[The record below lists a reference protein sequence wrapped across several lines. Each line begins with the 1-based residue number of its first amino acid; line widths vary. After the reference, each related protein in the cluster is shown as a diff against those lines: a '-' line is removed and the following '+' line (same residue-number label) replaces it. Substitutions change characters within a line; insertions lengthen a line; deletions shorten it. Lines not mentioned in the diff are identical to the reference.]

1 MRIVFMGTPDFAA
14 AHLQALIDA
23 GHEICTV
30 FTNPDKPQNRGMK
43 LGFSPVKEVA
53 LANGISVQQPVTL
66 RDGQA
71 AELLRKIAPELLV
84 VVAYGKILPAELL
97 QLPRCGAVN
106 VHASLLPKYRGSA
119 PIQWAV
125 LNGDAVTGVTT
136 MYMAPEVDA
145 GDIIY
150 QEETPIGEY
159 ETSGE
164 LFDRLKGIGAALL
177 CRTIADIAEGVAPRR
192 SQAHENAT
200 FTVQLSKDMC
210 PIDFSRSRRE
220 IVKWICGLQPWP
232 CATAEIGGVLLRVF
246 SAEYTEH
253 KTQAAPGTVVS
264 ADRRGL
270 ELACGSGETLLL
282 SEIQAPG
289 KKRMNAADYLLGHP
303 FDTETQ
309 TWK

>member
-1 MRIVFMGTPDFAA
+1 MKIVFMGTPDFAA

-23 GHEICTV
+23 GHDIAAV

-53 LANGISVQQPVTL
+53 LANDISVHQPLTL
-66 RDGQA
+66 RDGKA
-71 AELLRKIAPELLV
+71 EELLRALAPELLV
-84 VVAYGKILPAELL
+84 VVAYGKILPDALL
-97 QLPRCGAVN
+97 QIPEFGAVN

-136 MYMAPEVDA
+136 MYMAPEVDS

-150 QEETPIGEY
+150 QEETPIGEF

-164 LFDRLKGIGAALL
+164 LFDRLKIIGAELL
-177 CRTIADIAEGVAPRR
+177 CRTVADISSGIAPRR
-192 SQAHENAT
+192 AQAHEQAS
-200 FTVQLSKDMC
+200 FTVQLSKEMC
-210 PIDFSRSRRE
+210 PIDFSRSPRE

-232 CATAEIGGVLLRVF
+232 CATAEIGGVTLRVF
-246 SAEYTEH
+246 SAAYTDE
-253 KTQAAPGTVVS
+253 TTSAAPGTVLR
-264 ADRRGL
+264 ADKRGL
-270 ELACGSGETLLL
+270 VLACGGGETLLL

-289 KKRMNAADYLLGHP
+289 KKRMRVSDYLLGHP

-309 TWK
+309 AWK